1 MQNPLFDRIFLSRLY
16 DRYQLII
23 TFLIVLLAVLLADIS
38 LHYVSASILDI
49 PLFEHMIEREQATS
63 IPQDLF
69 EAEVW
74 LGALSLILGTLII
87 VISIASQSTP
97 KLIDLYISD
106 QISLFYVWFL
116 VIGTLHS
123 YAIQVMASTMPHLR
137 VSSVFLNTYIMLPL
151 SFLMAI
157 PYILYILKY
166 TKTSNVIAKI
176 QNDNVKRINYLSKQ
190 KHYDNFSDKHLIAS
204 YQYRMFESL
213 NQLDDLLE
221 YVEFKEPKGDIIHK
235 IGQTVRYYVIKK
247 AQINPAFF
255 ALSERIRN
263 DISFK
268 TMVGQFEEIQH
279 TRIFYEQKAFRLL
292 GNAYIKLIENG
303 DFDLASL
310 CAAEISEC
318 GAEAI
323 RQKDDAL
330 LDAIIVRFNTLLRFG
345 IKHGLRNGELRNIY
359 NTVFHYSSLINEMVQ
374 AGKTAHIRRS
384 CNYLKIYGSEI
395 HRHAQKEPSFNF
407 LVDVFALALKDI
419 LITLHYKQA
428 EEKLQKEVLDFF
440 LQLDSPP
447 DLSDTGEVR
456 GVSDGV
462 RVLQVALA
470 LFYLSVEHL
479 AFVDLII
486 KDLLEDEAILGKEK
500 LLAGI
505 VATGKRL
512 QKSTP
517 TFWEDTDRGNTNI
530 YYSSHQMFIPVFV
543 ERFQKKLQTGH

>member
-1 MQNPLFDRIFLSRLY
+1 MKSPLLDRIFLSRLY
-16 DRYQLII
+16 EKNQLFI
-23 TFLIVLLAVLLADIS
+23 TFLIVLIAVLAADLSLYYLSEAIS
-38 LHYVSASILDI
+38 LI
-49 PLFEHMIEREQATS
+49 PLFAYIIDGQQATS
-63 IPQDLF
+63 IPIDLF

-123 YAIQVMASTMPHLR
+123 YATQVMASTMPHLR
-137 VSSVFLNTYIMLPL
+137 ISSVFLNTYIMLPF

-176 QNDNVKRINYLSKQ
+176 QNDNTKRVNYLSKE
-190 KHYDNFSDKHLIAS
+190 KHYHNFSDKQLISS

-221 YVEFKEPKGDIIHK
+221 YVAFKEPKGDIIHK
-235 IGQTVRYYVIKK
+235 IGQTVRYYVSKK
-247 AQINPAFF
+247 SQINPAFF
-255 ALSERIRN
+255 RLSERIRN

-279 TRIFYEQKAFRLL
+279 SRIFYEQKAFRLL
-292 GNAYIKLIENG
+292 GNAYIRLIENG

-374 AGKTAHIRRS
+374 AGKASHIRKS

-419 LITLHYKQA
+419 LITLHYRKA
-428 EEKLQKEVLDFF
+428 DDKLQGEVLDFF

-470 LFYLSVEHL
+470 LFYLSVENL
-479 AFVDLII
+479 VFVDLIV
-486 KDLLEDEAILGKEK
+486 KDLQEDEIILGKEK

-543 ERFQKKLQTGH
+543 ERFQQKLQTGQ